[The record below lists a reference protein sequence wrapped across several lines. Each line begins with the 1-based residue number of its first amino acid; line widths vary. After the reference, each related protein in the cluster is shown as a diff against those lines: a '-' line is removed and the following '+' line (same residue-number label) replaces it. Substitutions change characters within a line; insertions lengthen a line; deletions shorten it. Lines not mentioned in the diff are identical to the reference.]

1 MEREK
6 KDEEKP
12 SYSDSDSDTDTPE
25 VLQGDVVGNIKC
37 IYNVYMILSKEI
49 FIYYRKIF
57 VDFENKKILLFL

>member
-1 MEREK
+1 MELEK

-12 SYSDSDSDTDTPE
+12 SDSDLDSDTDNPE
-25 VLQGDVVGNIKC
+25 AIPGDVFGNIKC